1 MKIKK
6 IKLTETQIKEI
17 AMLEEHMAIAH
28 TAFDKAARMLKD
40 AEGGLWHY
48 LIQEYPEIEPS
59 RKHRTA
65 RYNRIDK
72 IIEYG
77 LPDE

>member
-1 MKIKK
+1 MKIKT

-17 AMLEEHMAIAH
+17 AMVEENMAIAH
-28 TAFDKAARMLKD
+28 AAFNTAAKMLKD

-48 LIQEYPEIEPS
+48 LIQEYPQIEAA
-59 RKHRTA
+59 RKYRSA
-65 RYNRIDK
+65 RYNQADK

>member
-28 TAFDKAARMLKD
+28 AAFNKAALMLKD
-40 AEGGLWHY
+40 AEGGFWHY
-48 LIQEYPEIEPS
+48 LIQEYPKLEGA
-59 RKHRTA
+59 KKFRTA
-65 RYNRIDK
+65 RYNK
-72 IIEYG
+72 EEKTVEYG
-77 LPDE
+77 SPDE